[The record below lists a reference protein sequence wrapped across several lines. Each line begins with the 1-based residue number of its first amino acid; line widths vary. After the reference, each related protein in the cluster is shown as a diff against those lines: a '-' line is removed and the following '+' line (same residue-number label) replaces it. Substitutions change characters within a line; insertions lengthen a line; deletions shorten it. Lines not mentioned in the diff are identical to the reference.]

1 MQSLSTDDDHIETSK
16 VNDVLRSWNFVFRS
30 CRCSIALGDQL
41 VKRCGCRLLSSCYNW
56 RAQATWSVLLTF
68 QICFARSL
76 QSSTRSL
83 VWNNTKMPK
92 RKRDG
97 GDGEDTEGR
106 NGVKQR
112 RIEHKLKLGA
122 TKLGHA
128 FKVAKGFERQ
138 KLGRRRKNAVSES
151 NVKDVARIDSEI
163 EALKVC

>member
-1 MQSLSTDDDHIETSK
+1 
-16 VNDVLRSWNFVFRS
+16 
-30 CRCSIALGDQL
+30 
-41 VKRCGCRLLSSCYNW
+41 
-56 RAQATWSVLLTF
+56 
-68 QICFARSL
+68 
-76 QSSTRSL
+76 
-83 VWNNTKMPK
+83 MPK